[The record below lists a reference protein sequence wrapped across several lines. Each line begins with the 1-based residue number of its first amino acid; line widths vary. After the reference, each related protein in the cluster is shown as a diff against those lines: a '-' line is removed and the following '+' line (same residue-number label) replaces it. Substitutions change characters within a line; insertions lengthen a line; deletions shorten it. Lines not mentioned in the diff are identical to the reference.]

1 MDIKIKNV
9 KPMNLEKER
18 VYIDKYLDINRDL
31 LSDSL
36 VKSMAQYR
44 HHGEIN
50 TLYHSVYVSYCVL
63 KMCCTLNA
71 ANTADIVRASLL
83 HDFYLYEWYT
93 EKHDEN
99 HIFYHP
105 KESVKNIE
113 EYFGRITSKQKN
125 MILAHMCPLSK
136 KMPGS
141 LGAWMLTAADK
152 YCATQDYFAISAR
165 FSAVYDEIL
174 RKSDYYAG

>member
-1 MDIKIKNV
+1 MNIKFHEA
-9 KPMNLEKER
+9 KPMDLGKEAF
-18 VYIDKYLDINRDL
+18 YIDKYCEINDDL
-31 LSDSL
+31 LRDDL
-36 VKSMAQYR
+36 VRSMAQYR

-50 TLYHSVYVSYCVL
+50 TLFHSVYVSYCVL
-63 KMCCTLNA
+63 KMCYALNA
-71 ANTADIVRASLL
+71 SHTREIVRASLL

-113 EYFGRITSKQKN
+113 AHFGNLTGKQKN
-125 MILAHMCPLSK
+125 MIIAHMFPLSK

-141 LGAWMLTAADK
+141 LGAWLLTAADK
-152 YCATQDYFAISAR
+152 YCATQDYFSISSR
-165 FSAVYDEIL
+165 FNRVYDEIV
-174 RKSDYYAG
+174 RKTETNAH